1 MRSRRFACAGG
12 GQDHRDRADGST
24 DTAVLSGQPRQ
35 AVSRTT
41 GYQAKVGTQRGLMA
55 APADGKI
62 VAWSITLGSPGK
74 RQIKFF
80 NDNYGGASL
89 AGISILKPG
98 TRLFHRV
105 TGESP
110 LQSLQPYF
118 GTTVQFPL
126 GTALNVKKGYV
137 IGLTVPSW
145 APALSL
151 GMGNDTSWR
160 ASRAKGACAEPGTQ
174 SAQLDLRDL
183 AQYRCLDRTARLT
196 DTRGRSRR
204 RSRRRRRTEQRHAEA
219 LEQRR
224 HDLRVELR
232 AGLVAEL
239 PGADRPSALRA

>member
-1 MRSRRFACAGG
+1 MFNAGMRVSQR
-12 GQDHRDRADGST
+12 GSL
-24 DTAVLSGQPRQ
+24 AVLAATTVAALVPASAGARIIEIGQMAQPTPPSCPTNPCQ

-41 GYQAKVGTQRGLMA
+41 GYQAKVGTRRGLMA

-80 NDNYGGASL
+80 NDNYGGASQ

-98 TRLFHRV
+98 TKLFHRV
-105 TGESP
+105 LGQSP
-110 LQSLQPYF
+110 MQSLQPYF

-126 GTALNVKKGYV
+126 STALNVKKGQV

-145 APALSL
+145 APALAL

-160 ASRAKGACAEPGTQ
+160 ASRARGNCAEPGTQ

-183 AQYRCLDRTARLT
+183 AQYRCLYRTARLT
-196 DTRGRSRR
+196 Y
-204 RSRRRRRTEQRHAEA
+204 
-219 LEQRR
+219 
-224 HDLRVELR
+224 
-232 AGLVAEL
+232 
-239 PGADRPSALRA
+239 SATLITTPKPPKPAKPAKG

>member
-1 MRSRRFACAGG
+1 MRATHKGALTVLAAAAIAAFVPAHAGAKIIEI
-12 GQDHRDRADGST
+12 GQ
-24 DTAVLSGQPRQ
+24 TATINPPSCPSNPCQ

-62 VAWSITLGSPGK
+62 VAWSITLGTPGR

-80 NDNYGGASL
+80 NDNYGGASV

-98 TRLFHRV
+98 TKLFHRV
-105 TGESP
+105 LGSSP

-126 GTALNVKKGYV
+126 STALNIKKGQV
-137 IGLTVPSW
+137 VGLTVPSW
-145 APALSL
+145 APALAL

-183 AQYRCLDRTARLT
+183 AQYRCLYRTARLT
-196 DTRGRSRR
+196 Y
-204 RSRRRRRTEQRHAEA
+204 
-219 LEQRR
+219 
-224 HDLRVELR
+224 
-232 AGLVAEL
+232 
-239 PGADRPSALRA
+239 SATLITTPKPPKK